1 MVWNINS
8 NFETIMVMNINQ
20 APILVFIIER
30 KKEKNTFYLENDITF
45 K

>member
-1 MVWNINS
+1 MAMS
-8 NFETIMVMNINQ
+8 INQ
-20 APILVFIIER
+20 APILVFIKE